1 MKHITLL
8 VGSETDMHIAESVKK
23 VLDVYEVPYLCE
35 VSSAHKNPDRVREI
49 VRDSTSD
56 VFICVASLSA
66 ALPGFVASITA
77 KPVIGVPVDAKL
89 GGLDSLLSTVQMPAG
104 VPVAAVGVD
113 NGKNAAYLALRM
125 LGIKYPEALVKS
137 GEGMPASTES
147 PSSFAFFDLPGSS
160 TTDTSSSDQTEDLE
174 SAEDENPKER
184 PSGDWL

>member
-49 VRDSTSD
+49 VLDSASD

-113 NGKNAAYLALRM
+113 NGKNAAYLALRV

-137 GEGMPASTES
+137 GAAMPASTE
-147 PSSFAFFDLPGSS
+147 
-160 TTDTSSSDQTEDLE
+160 
-174 SAEDENPKER
+174 
-184 PSGDWL
+184 